1 MSEET
6 PKQYRSRLSTQD
18 TGPVRGIGAGYAQ
31 NQAMVGSEDPQRAAQ
46 LASMSQE
53 EFQRLSEEQERLD
66 GQLEEA
72 RTDIRAAVAEGVW
85 ELPSGF
91 DLNQEAPGIV
101 MKMHAD
107 LLEHRKSIIDQQVEE
122 EVSGSISSS
131 FVDRMGLGPDDPL
144 YDPITD
150 TGRRKAIEKDLKPL
164 DFEEMVFQGHVQQE
178 IKLRSN
184 FSITLRTITTQHGL
198 WLEMMLTDL
207 DQFAA
212 QYGRHW
218 FSLLQVACS
227 LQEVNGK
234 PIGSDLGKFDDPNS
248 REDFEKVLRERM
260 KFLGRLPGMLTDDL
274 IVQYTWFSGR
284 VRKLLAGDL
293 VGKVGN
299 S

>member
-6 PKQYRSRLSTQD
+6 PKQYRSRLSNQD

-31 NQAMVGSEDPQRAAQ
+31 NQAVVGSEDPQRAAK

-85 ELPSGF
+85 ELPEGF
-91 DLNQEAPGIV
+91 NLDQEAPGVV

-107 LLEHRKSIIDQQVEE
+107 LLERKKNIIDEQVEE
-122 EVSGSISSS
+122 EVASSISSS

-150 TGRRKAIEKDLKPL
+150 TGRRKSIEKGLKPL
-164 DFEEMVFQGHVQQE
+164 DFEEMVFQGYVQQE
-178 IKLRSN
+178 IELRSN

-234 PIGSDLGKFDDPNS
+234 PIGADLNKFDDPNN

>member
-1 MSEET
+1 
-6 PKQYRSRLSTQD
+6 
-18 TGPVRGIGAGYAQ
+18 
-31 NQAMVGSEDPQRAAQ
+31 
-46 LASMSQE
+46 MSQE

-85 ELPSGF
+85 ELPEGF
-91 DLNQEAPGIV
+91 NLDQEAPGVV

-107 LLEHRKSIIDQQVEE
+107 LLERKKNIIDEQVEE
-122 EVSGSISSS
+122 EVASSISSS

-150 TGRRKAIEKDLKPL
+150 TGRRKSIEKGLKPL
-164 DFEEMVFQGHVQQE
+164 DFEEMVFQGYVQQE
-178 IKLRSN
+178 IELRSN

-234 PIGSDLGKFDDPNS
+234 PIGADLNKFDDPNN